1 MKNFKKGFTLV
12 EMLIVVVIIGIL
24 AAALL
29 PRLLSAQA
37 SARDSAR
44 MSALQQIATATAAYL
59 QEKGDYPISGTNA
72 KQWGT
77 NDLLAKLIE
86 NGSVTSLPDEPQKNI
101 QNEVIKDSN
110 GKWKFTYAILKK
122 NGIDDGAIVFAAKM
136 ERAGNA
142 NYVYLSGTNGNQI
155 GPNAQIGDSSKL
167 FLCKKVT
174 KGSSTQVADAD
185 HQDCTYTEDSQLYY
199 VGVY

>member
-12 EMLIVVVIIGIL
+12 EMLIVVVIIDIL

-59 QEKGDYPISGTNA
+59 QEKGDYPISGGT
-72 KQWGT
+72 KKWGT

-101 QNEVIKDSN
+101 QNEAVWGVD
-110 GKWKFTYAILKK
+110 GKGKFTFAILKK
-122 NGIDDGAIVFAAKM
+122 NGINDGAIVFAAKM

-142 NYVYLSGTNGNQI
+142 NYVYATGQNQI
-155 GPNAQIGDSSKL
+155 SPDGPVDDSSKL

-174 KGSSTQVADAD
+174 KIASGNPVPATATN
-185 HQDCTYTEDSQLYY
+185 QDCSYTKDDQLYY

>member
-29 PRLLSAQA
+29 PRLMSAQA

-44 MSALQQIATATAAYL
+44 MSAIQQIATATAAYL
-59 QEKGDYPISGTNA
+59 QETGTYPTSGANTKGSTD
-72 KQWGT
+72 
-77 NDLLAKLIE
+77 DLLPSLVANGNVASLPQEPKKNIE
-86 NGSVTSLPDEPQKNI
+86 NKAIEGVPL
-101 QNEVIKDSN
+101 V
-110 GKWKFTYAILKK
+110 GKYWYAILKK
-122 NGIDDGAIVFAAKM
+122 NGIGSWAIVFVAKV

-142 NYVYLSGTNGNQI
+142 NYVLGADKI
-155 GPNAQIGDSSKL
+155 GSANIDDVTKL
-167 FLCKKVT
+167 FLCKTVT
-174 KGSSTQVADAD
+174 KGSLTPASPTN
-185 HQDCTYTEDSQLYY
+185 QDCKYADESELYY

>member
-29 PRLLSAQA
+29 PRLMSAQA

-44 MSALQQIATATAAYL
+44 MSAIQQIATATAAYL
-59 QEKGDYPISGTNA
+59 QETGNYPTSGASTKGSTD
-72 KQWGT
+72 
-77 NDLLAKLIE
+77 DLLAKLVE
-86 NGSVTSLPDEPQKNI
+86 NGNVASLPQESKKNI
-101 QNEVIKDSN
+101 SN
-110 GKWKFTYAILKK
+110 DAIEGAPLVGKYGYAVLKK
-122 NGIDDGAIVFAAKM
+122 NGIANGAIVFVAKV

-142 NYVYLSGTNGNQI
+142 NYVLDTSKKI
-155 GPNAQIGDSSKL
+155 GSTDIDDATKL
-167 FLCKKVT
+167 YLCKTVT
-174 KGSSTQVADAD
+174 KGSLTPASPTT
-185 HQDCTYTEDSQLYY
+185 QDCKYADESQLYY

>member
-59 QEKGDYPISGTNA
+59 QEKGDYPISGGT
-72 KQWGT
+72 KKWGT

-101 QNEVIKDSN
+101 QNEAVWGVD
-110 GKWKFTYAILKK
+110 GKGKFTFAILKK

-136 ERAGNA
+136 ERAWNA
-142 NYVYLSGTNGNQI
+142 NYVLDKDSTDGNVIDTNVN
-155 GPNAQIGDSSKL
+155 DSSKL
-167 FLCKKVT
+167 FLCKKMT
-174 KGSSTQVADAD
+174 KANAIKKATATN
-185 HQDCTYTEDSQLYY
+185 QDCEYKDESQLYY

>member
-29 PRLLSAQA
+29 PRLMSAQA

-44 MSALQQIATATAAYL
+44 MSAIQQIATATAAYL
-59 QEKGDYPISGTNA
+59 QETGNYPTSGASTKGPTD
-72 KQWGT
+72 
-77 NDLLAKLIE
+77 DLLAKLVE
-86 NGSVTSLPDEPQKNI
+86 NGNVASLPQEAKKNI
-101 QNEVIKDSN
+101 SNEAIDGPALP
-110 GKWKFTYAILKK
+110 GKYGYAILKK
-122 NGIDDGAIVFAAKM
+122 NGIANWSIVFVAKV

-142 NYVYLSGTNGNQI
+142 NYVLGADKIGWTNI
-155 GPNAQIGDSSKL
+155 DDVTKL
-167 FLCKKVT
+167 FLCKTVT
-174 KGSSTQVADAD
+174 KGTLTPASATN
-185 HQDCTYTEDSQLYY
+185 QDCKYADESQLYY